1 MGLDNG
7 ITLRLRK
14 DRFTEKEIATLNK
27 FNDNTYVVEDENTFD
42 IDLLYWRKCWNIRG
56 EIFDFLRKKG
66 HTVDG
71 DIYEYDLSIDEIFDL
86 TKALRKILNPHWWD
100 ENGNS
105 IWTWKECGKN
115 YIDNVKR
122 CVKALNVLK
131 KMNKSEDSYRIYFY
145 DSY

>member
-1 MGLDNG
+1 M
-7 ITLRLRK
+7 
-14 DRFTEKEIATLNK
+14 
-27 FNDNTYVVEDENTFD
+27 
-42 IDLLYWRKCWNIRG
+42 
-56 EIFDFLRKKG
+56 
-66 HTVDG
+66 
-71 DIYEYDLSIDEIFDL
+71 FDL

-115 YIDNVKR
+115 YITDVKT

-131 KMNKSEDSYRIYFY
+131 KMNKSEDSYSIYFY